1 MKLLIM
7 PKSIDQIESL
17 IEDIDGV
24 IVGIKDLS
32 INQPA
37 YFTLDEIKK
46 INEIIKNNGKEI
58 FVSLNKNMFN
68 KDLEILEYTL
78 LQLDNLKLNGI
89 LYYDIAIV
97 NFKKNLKLVTPLV
110 WNQEHLTTNY
120 LTSNFWYE
128 YGAKYT
134 MLSSEITLDE
144 INEIA
149 LNANAKTMVPIFGYL
164 PMFVSRRHLVKNYL
178 DTFKIKDDSNINYIE
193 KEDKIYAII
202 DSNDG
207 TIAYSNKCL
216 NGINETLKLNV
227 DYIVLNSFNIN
238 NVTFKRVV
246 SMYNIVNESNV
257 QEFKEEIDKMLETD
271 TGFLYKETVYEVK
284 K

>member
-144 INEIA
+144 INEIKE
-149 LNANAKTMVPIFGYL
+149 NAKAKIMVPIFGYL

-178 DTFKIKDDSNINYIE
+178 DTFKIKDDSSINYIE
-193 KEDKIYAII
+193 KENKTYAII
-202 DSNDG
+202 DSDDG

-216 NGINETLKLNV
+216 NGINETLKLNS

-238 NVTFKRVV
+238 NATFRRVV

-257 QEFKEEIDKMLETD
+257 QEFKEEIDKMLDTD

>member
-134 MLSSEITLDE
+134 MLSSEITIDE

-193 KEDKIYAII
+193 KENKTYAII

-238 NVTFKRVV
+238 NATFRRVV

-257 QEFKEEIDKMLETD
+257 QEFKEEIDKMLDTD

>member
-46 INEIIKNNGKEI
+46 INEIIKNNGIEI

-134 MLSSEITLDE
+134 MLSSEITIDE

-193 KEDKIYAII
+193 KENKIYAII

-238 NVTFKRVV
+238 NATFKRVV
-246 SMYNIVNESNV
+246 SMYNIVNESNI

-271 TGFLYKETVYEVK
+271 TGFLYKETIYEVK

>member
-134 MLSSEITLDE
+134 MLSSEITIDE

-193 KEDKIYAII
+193 KEDKMYAII

-238 NVTFKRVV
+238 NATFKRVV

>member
-149 LNANAKTMVPIFGYL
+149 LNANAKTMVLIFGYL

-193 KEDKIYAII
+193 KENKTYAII

-238 NVTFKRVV
+238 NATFKRVV

-257 QEFKEEIDKMLETD
+257 QEFKEEIDKMLDTD

>member
-1 MKLLIM
+1 M
-7 PKSIDQIESL
+7 
-17 IEDIDGV
+17 
-24 IVGIKDLS
+24 
-32 INQPA
+32 
-37 YFTLDEIKK
+37 
-46 INEIIKNNGKEI
+46 
-58 FVSLNKNMFN
+58 
-68 KDLEILEYTL
+68 
-78 LQLDNLKLNGI
+78 
-89 LYYDIAIV
+89 
-97 NFKKNLKLVTPLV
+97 
-110 WNQEHLTTNY
+110 TTNY

-193 KEDKIYAII
+193 KEDKMYAII

-238 NVTFKRVV
+238 NATFKRVV

-257 QEFKEEIDKMLETD
+257 QEFKEEIDKMLDTD

>member
-128 YGAKYT
+128 YGAKYI
-134 MLSSEITLDE
+134 MLSSEITIDE

-149 LNANAKTMVPIFGYL
+149 LNTNAKTMVPIFGYL

-238 NVTFKRVV
+238 NATFKRVV

-257 QEFKEEIDKMLETD
+257 QEFKEEKDKMLDTD

>member
-193 KEDKIYAII
+193 KEDKMYAII

-238 NVTFKRVV
+238 NATFKRVV

-257 QEFKEEIDKMLETD
+257 QEFKEEIDKMLDTD

>member
-128 YGAKYT
+128 YGAKYI
-134 MLSSEITLDE
+134 MLSSEITIDE

-193 KEDKIYAII
+193 KENKIYAII

-238 NVTFKRVV
+238 NATFKRVV
-246 SMYNIVNESNV
+246 SMYNIANESNV

>member
-134 MLSSEITLDE
+134 MLSSEITIDE

-193 KEDKIYAII
+193 KEDKMYAII

-238 NVTFKRVV
+238 NATFKRVV

-257 QEFKEEIDKMLETD
+257 QEFKEEIDKMLDTD

>member
-134 MLSSEITLDE
+134 MLSSEITIDE

-149 LNANAKTMVPIFGYL
+149 LNTNAKTMVPIFGYL

-193 KEDKIYAII
+193 KENKIYAII

-216 NGINETLKLNV
+216 NGINETLKLNS

-238 NVTFKRVV
+238 NATFKRVV

-257 QEFKEEIDKMLETD
+257 QEFKEEIDKMLDTD

>member
-37 YFTLDEIKK
+37 YFTLEEIKK

-238 NVTFKRVV
+238 NATFKRVV
-246 SMYNIVNESNV
+246 SMYNIANESNV
-257 QEFKEEIDKMLETD
+257 QEFKEEIDKMLDTD

>member
-24 IVGIKDLS
+24 IVSIKDLS

-89 LYYDIAIV
+89 LYYDVAIV

-193 KEDKIYAII
+193 KEDKMYAII

-238 NVTFKRVV
+238 NATFKRVV

-257 QEFKEEIDKMLETD
+257 QEFKEEIDKMLDTD

>member
-128 YGAKYT
+128 YGAKYI
-134 MLSSEITLDE
+134 MLSSEITIDE

-193 KEDKIYAII
+193 KENKTYAII

-238 NVTFKRVV
+238 NATFKRVV
-246 SMYNIVNESNV
+246 SMYNIANESNV
-257 QEFKEEIDKMLETD
+257 QEFKEEIDKMLDTD

>member
-193 KEDKIYAII
+193 KENKTYAII

-238 NVTFKRVV
+238 NATFKRVV

-257 QEFKEEIDKMLETD
+257 QEFKEEIDKMLDTD

>member
-178 DTFKIKDDSNINYIE
+178 DTFKIKDDSNINYIK
-193 KEDKIYAII
+193 KEDKMYAII

-216 NGINETLKLNV
+216 NGINETLKLLV

-238 NVTFKRVV
+238 NATFKRVV

-257 QEFKEEIDKMLETD
+257 QEFKEEIDKMLDTD
-271 TGFLYKETVYEVK
+271 TGFLYKETIYEVK

>member
-134 MLSSEITLDE
+134 MLSSEITIDE

-193 KEDKIYAII
+193 KENKTYAII
-202 DSNDG
+202 DSDDG

-238 NVTFKRVV
+238 NATFRRVV

-257 QEFKEEIDKMLETD
+257 QEFKEEIDKMLDTD

>member
-134 MLSSEITLDE
+134 MLSSEITIDE
-144 INEIA
+144 INDIA

-193 KEDKIYAII
+193 KEDKMYAII

-238 NVTFKRVV
+238 NATFKRVV

-257 QEFKEEIDKMLETD
+257 QEFKEEIDKMLDTD

>member
-149 LNANAKTMVPIFGYL
+149 LNANAKTMILIFGYL

-193 KEDKIYAII
+193 KENKTYAII

-238 NVTFKRVV
+238 NATFKRVV

-257 QEFKEEIDKMLETD
+257 QEFKEEIDKMLDTD

>member
-7 PKSIDQIESL
+7 PKSINQIESL

-37 YFTLDEIKK
+37 YFTLNEIKK

-134 MLSSEITLDE
+134 MLSSEITIDE
-144 INEIA
+144 INEIKE
-149 LNANAKTMVPIFGYL
+149 NAKAKIMVPIFGYL

-178 DTFKIKDDSNINYIE
+178 DTFKIKDDSSINYIE
-193 KEDKIYAII
+193 KENKTYAII
-202 DSNDG
+202 DSDDG

-216 NGINETLKLNV
+216 NGINETLKLNS

-238 NVTFKRVV
+238 NATFRRVV

-257 QEFKEEIDKMLETD
+257 QEFKEEIDKMLDTD

>member
-128 YGAKYT
+128 YGAKYI
-134 MLSSEITLDE
+134 MLSSEITIDE

-149 LNANAKTMVPIFGYL
+149 LNTNAKTMVPIFGYL

-238 NVTFKRVV
+238 NATFKRVV

-257 QEFKEEIDKMLETD
+257 QEFKEEIDKMLDTD
-271 TGFLYKETVYEVK
+271 TGFLYKETIYEVK

>member
-17 IEDIDGV
+17 IDSIDGV
-24 IVGIKDLS
+24 IIGIKDLS
-32 INQPA
+32 INNPA
-37 YFTLDEIKK
+37 YFTIEETKRIT
-46 INEIIKNNGKEI
+46 EIIKNNGKEI

-68 KDLEILEYTL
+68 SDLELLEYTL
-78 LQLDNLKLNGI
+78 LQLESLKLNGI

-97 NFKKNLKLVTPLV
+97 NMKKNLKLITPLV
-110 WNQEHLTTNY
+110 WSQEHLATNY
-120 LTSNFWYE
+120 ETSNFWYS

-134 MLSSEITLDE
+134 YLSAEITLEE
-144 INEIA
+144 INEIKK
-149 LNANAKTMVPIFGYL
+149 NAQGKIMVPIFGYL

-178 DTFKIKDDSNINYIE
+178 NTFKIKDDSTINYLE
-193 KEDKIYAII
+193 KEGKIYPII
-202 DSNDG
+202 DSKDG

-216 NGINETLKLNV
+216 NGIKESLEMNA

-238 NVTFKRVV
+238 NATFKKIVD
-246 SMYNIVNESNV
+246 MYSIVNLSNV
-257 QEFKEEIDKMLETD
+257 QEFKEEIDELIETD
-271 TGFLYKETVYEVK
+271 TGFLHKETIYKVK

>member
-134 MLSSEITLDE
+134 MISSEITLDE

-193 KEDKIYAII
+193 KENKTYAII

-238 NVTFKRVV
+238 NATFKRVV

-257 QEFKEEIDKMLETD
+257 QEFKEEIDKMLDTD

>member
-7 PKSIDQIESL
+7 TKSIDKIESL

-238 NVTFKRVV
+238 NATFKRVV

-257 QEFKEEIDKMLETD
+257 QEFKEEIDKMLDTD

>member
-7 PKSIDQIESL
+7 PKSIYQIESL

-193 KEDKIYAII
+193 KENKIYAII

-238 NVTFKRVV
+238 NATFKRVV

-257 QEFKEEIDKMLETD
+257 QEFKEEIDKMLDTD

>member
-134 MLSSEITLDE
+134 MLSSEITIDE

-149 LNANAKTMVPIFGYL
+149 LNTNAKTMVPIFGYL

-193 KEDKIYAII
+193 KENKIYAII

-238 NVTFKRVV
+238 NATFKRVV

-257 QEFKEEIDKMLETD
+257 QEFKEEIDKMLDTD

>member
-134 MLSSEITLDE
+134 MLSSEITIDE

-193 KEDKIYAII
+193 KENKTYAII

-238 NVTFKRVV
+238 NATFKRVV
-246 SMYNIVNESNV
+246 SMYNIANESNV
-257 QEFKEEIDKMLETD
+257 QEFKEEIDKMLDTD

>member
-134 MLSSEITLDE
+134 MLSSEITIDE

-149 LNANAKTMVPIFGYL
+149 LNAKAKIMVPIFGYL

-178 DTFKIKDDSNINYIE
+178 DTFKIKDDSSINYIE
-193 KEDKIYAII
+193 KENKTYAII
-202 DSNDG
+202 DSDDG

-216 NGINETLKLNV
+216 NGINETLKLNS

-238 NVTFKRVV
+238 NATFRRVV

-257 QEFKEEIDKMLETD
+257 QEFKEEIDKMLDTD

>member
-134 MLSSEITLDE
+134 MLSSEITIDE

-193 KEDKIYAII
+193 KENKTYAII

-216 NGINETLKLNV
+216 NGINETLKLNS

-238 NVTFKRVV
+238 NATFRRVV

-257 QEFKEEIDKMLETD
+257 QEFKEEIDKMLDTD
-271 TGFLYKETVYEVK
+271 TGFLHKETVYEVK

>member
-1 MKLLIM
+1 MKVLIM
-7 PKSIDQIESL
+7 PKRIDQIESL

-202 DSNDG
+202 DSTDG
-207 TIAYSNKCL
+207 TLAYSNKCL

-238 NVTFKRVV
+238 NATFKRVV

-257 QEFKEEIDKMLETD
+257 QEFKEEIDKMLDTD

>member
-37 YFTLDEIKK
+37 YFTLDEINK

-134 MLSSEITLDE
+134 MLSSEITIDE

-193 KEDKIYAII
+193 KENKTYAII

-238 NVTFKRVV
+238 NATFKRVV

-257 QEFKEEIDKMLETD
+257 QEFKEEIDKMLDTD

>member
-17 IEDIDGV
+17 NEDIDGV

-193 KEDKIYAII
+193 KENKTYAII

-238 NVTFKRVV
+238 NATFKRVV

-257 QEFKEEIDKMLETD
+257 QEFKEEIDKMLDTD

>member
-134 MLSSEITLDE
+134 MLSSEITIDE
-144 INEIA
+144 INDIA

-193 KEDKIYAII
+193 KENKTYAII

-238 NVTFKRVV
+238 NATFKRVV

-257 QEFKEEIDKMLETD
+257 QEFKEEIDKMLDTD

>member
-193 KEDKIYAII
+193 KEDKMYAII

-238 NVTFKRVV
+238 NATFRRVV

-257 QEFKEEIDKMLETD
+257 QEFKEEIDKMLDTD
-271 TGFLYKETVYEVK
+271 TGFLYKETIYEVK

>member
-134 MLSSEITLDE
+134 MLSSEITIDE

-238 NVTFKRVV
+238 NATFKRVV
-246 SMYNIVNESNV
+246 SMYNIANESNV

>member
-7 PKSIDQIESL
+7 PKSINQIESL

-134 MLSSEITLDE
+134 MLSSEITIDE

-193 KEDKIYAII
+193 KENKTYAII

-238 NVTFKRVV
+238 NATFRRVV

-257 QEFKEEIDKMLETD
+257 QEFKEEIDKMLDTD

>member
-134 MLSSEITLDE
+134 MLSSEITIDE

-193 KEDKIYAII
+193 KEDKMYAII

-238 NVTFKRVV
+238 NATFKRVV
-246 SMYNIVNESNV
+246 SMYNIANESNV

>member
-144 INEIA
+144 INEIKE
-149 LNANAKTMVPIFGYL
+149 NAKAKIMVPIFGYL

-178 DTFKIKDDSNINYIE
+178 DTFKIKDDSSINYIE
-193 KEDKIYAII
+193 KENKTYAII
-202 DSNDG
+202 DSDDG

-216 NGINETLKLNV
+216 NGINETLKLNS

-238 NVTFKRVV
+238 NATFRRVV

>member
-238 NVTFKRVV
+238 NATFKRVV
-246 SMYNIVNESNV
+246 SMYNIANESNV
-257 QEFKEEIDKMLETD
+257 QEFKEEIDKMLDTD

>member
-37 YFTLDEIKK
+37 YFTLEEIKK

-134 MLSSEITLDE
+134 ILSSEITLDE
-144 INEIA
+144 INEIKE
-149 LNANAKTMVPIFGYL
+149 NAKAKIMVPIFGYL

-178 DTFKIKDDSNINYIE
+178 DTFKIKDDSSINYIE
-193 KEDKIYAII
+193 KENKTYAII
-202 DSNDG
+202 DSDDG

-216 NGINETLKLNV
+216 NGINETLKLNS

-238 NVTFKRVV
+238 NATFRRVV